1 MLILVLGT
9 NIYLPW
15 RLGNLFSLQNK
26 KWLYILFAIGLIS
39 TFVSMSLKTRF
50 SNILVSIYYNLATT
64 WIGIFLFMCCLLVLL
79 EITLLIHKFP
89 PKQIGIIFLSLTALI
104 TIYSMINA
112 QFFKVTTMDI
122 PIQDLE
128 NDIKIVQISDV
139 HLGVSRS
146 KNYLAKIVKKTNE
159 LNPDFVVITGDIADS
174 KRALALNMFT
184 PLSDLKMPAFFVYGN
199 HDVYVGLDQII
210 HRLEEN
216 NVKVLQN
223 EIVDIMGITLVGIN
237 YMRADD
243 TVYDPHQVT
252 DETIADILPTL
263 DMHHDKPII
272 MLHHG
277 PWGIV
282 YMNSWGVDL
291 VIAGHTHGGQIFP
304 ISLVANKTFPYN
316 KGLHEFNGTYIHVSQ
331 GVATYMPRMRLGSK
345 NEINVINLRNG

>member
-26 KWLYILFAIGLIS
+26 IWLYILFAVGIIS
-39 TFVSMSLKTRF
+39 AFVSMSLKTRF

-64 WIGIFLFMCCLLVLL
+64 WIGFFLFMCCLLVLL

-89 PKQIGIIFLSLTALI
+89 PKQTGVVFVSLAALL

-112 QFFKVTTMDI
+112 QFFRVSSEDI
-122 PIQDLE
+122 PLQKLE
-128 NDIKIVQISDV
+128 NEIKIVQISDV

-159 LNPDFVVITGDIADS
+159 INPDFVVITGDLADS
-174 KRALALNMFT
+174 KRALSQNMFT
-184 PLSDLKMPAFFVYGN
+184 PLKDLKMPAFFVYGN
-199 HDVYVGLDQII
+199 HDVYVGLDEII
-210 HRLEEN
+210 KRLNEC

-223 EIVDIMGITLVGIN
+223 EVIDIMGITLVGIN

-243 TVYDPHQVT
+243 SVYDPHQVT
-252 DETIADILPTL
+252 DETIIEILPTL
-263 DMHHDKPII
+263 DMHHDKPIV

-277 PWGIV
+277 PWGIS
-282 YMNSWGVDL
+282 YMNQYGVDL
-291 VIAGHTHGGQIFP
+291 VLAGHTHGGQIFP
-304 ISLVANKTFPYN
+304 ISFMANKIFPYN
-316 KGLHEFNGTYIHVSQ
+316 KGLHEYNGTYIYVSQ
-331 GVATYMPRMRLGSK
+331 GVATYMPRMRLGTK
-345 NEINVINLRNG
+345 NEINVINLRN